1 MVRAPPVEQQARD
14 TLQMPSGP
22 VLPDVRTI
30 VVFAFNLLGD
40 SICRLA
46 AIKAAS
52 QTYPGSRVIAV
63 ADPRYREVFD
73 GQPFID
79 EVWTTDRRGGR
90 RKQLRAWL
98 RLAGQARR
106 ARPELVLDL
115 YGSKRTAL
123 SSRLTGARW
132 RAGLHAGGQSRWYN
146 LRPTGQA
153 VGRGLR
159 EARDGGVHQPR
170 PQQHI
175 IEQMNWAVAAAG
187 IAGEFRYV
195 PMAVTDGDRAAARRA
210 LAESGLGDPDRLV
223 LLNPSARV
231 DAKRWP
237 AERFGMLGMR
247 LGLRCAVITAPGD
260 DGLTQRVVAA
270 SDGGAVALPALG
282 IKQLAALAEM
292 ARVVVTG
299 DTGVLHL
306 ATAMGTPSVILAGP
320 TDPRLV
326 EYPGVRQVAL
336 FHRDACAH
344 WRGEEQCADYN
355 ECAKRRC
362 IDAITMEEVGEAVRA
377 LV

>member
-1 MVRAPPVEQQARD
+1 
-14 TLQMPSGP
+14 MPSGP
-22 VLPDVRTI
+22 ILPGI
-30 VVFAFNLLGD
+30 HAILIFAFNLLGD
-40 SICRLA
+40 SICRLPAIQA
-46 AIKAAS
+46 AKR
-52 QTYPGSRVIAV
+52 TYPDARVAVV

-79 EVWTTDRRGGR
+79 EVWATDRRGGR

-106 ARPELVLDL
+106 LRPDLVLDL
-115 YGSKRTAL
+115 YGSKRTAAL
-123 SSRLTGARW
+123 SRLSGARW
-132 RAGLHAGGQSRWYN
+132 RAGIYRDGRSGWYN
-146 LRPTGQA
+146 LRASAPLPQ
-153 VGRGLR
+153 
-159 EARDGGVHQPR
+159 GG
-170 PQQHI
+170 HI
-175 IEQMNWAVAAAG
+175 IEQMNRAVAVAG
-187 IAGEFRYV
+187 IAGELRYV
-195 PMAVTDGDRAAARRA
+195 PMAVTDADRAAARSA
-210 LAESGLGDPDRLV
+210 LAEVGLGDPDRLV

-231 DAKRWP
+231 EAKRWP
-237 AERFGMLGMR
+237 AERFGMLGAR

-260 DGLTQRVVAA
+260 DGLAQRVVAA

-282 IKQLAALAEM
+282 IKQLAALVGM

-326 EYPGVRQVAL
+326 AYPGVRQVAL
-336 FHRDACAH
+336 FHRDACAD

-355 ECAKRRC
+355 ECAKRSC

-377 LV
+377 LL